1 MPSINLNKLRIK
13 LLENFETE
21 FKNIKKTGTLI
32 DSWVQDNP
40 SDPHSFCYKKDN
52 TIWFLREDL
61 GGIKFSNLNSN
72 VHVYPANGID
82 RSWFKQ
88 LVVNDWLP
96 GVYQYWGYQVIHAS
110 AVAHLNSSKVVAFV
124 GSTGTGKST
133 FAYALGKRT
142 GWQQINDDGV
152 AFLPCQ
158 NSVKLL
164 PIPNEIRLRP
174 ESVAYFNNS
183 SSQIEKLNWPSS
195 NLELKNIFYLKQT
208 TKNIISFNIN
218 KLGGANTYKLLL
230 KEAYALSL
238 SFQDKNIDLMKDY
251 LSLSLSIP
259 IYKISYK
266 KDFKFLESIL
276 DSIEDIFLN

>member
-1 MPSINLNKLRIK
+1 MPNIDLAKLKIT
-13 LLENFETE
+13 LLDNFETE
-21 FKNIKKTGTLI
+21 FKNIKKTGILI
-32 DSWVQDNP
+32 DSWDQDSP
-40 SDPHSFCYKKDN
+40 SDPLLYCYKKN
-52 TIWFLREDL
+52 NIIWFLREDL
-61 GGIKFSNLNSN
+61 GGIKFSNSNSN
-72 VHVYPANGID
+72 VDVYPANGID
-82 RSWFKQ
+82 RSLFKK

-96 GVYQYWGYQVIHAS
+96 RVYQYWGYQVIHAS
-110 AVAHLNSSKVVAFV
+110 AVTHLDSSKVVTFV

-174 ESVAYFNNS
+174 ESTVYFNNS
-183 SSQIEKLNWPSS
+183 SSQVEKLNWPSN
-195 NLELKNIFYLKQT
+195 NLELKYIFYLDQT
-208 TKNIISFNIN
+208 TKNIISFNIK
-218 KLGGANTYKLLL
+218 KLDGANTYKLLL

-238 SFQDKNIDLMKDY
+238 SFQEKNIDLMKDY
-251 LSLSLSIP
+251 LSLSSLIP

-266 KDFKFLESIL
+266 KDFKFLESLL